1 MMIERSSS
9 TILRKTISELHT
21 GILYHFTFV
30 RDAIIGP
37 AIIFTVLPPAMLSC
51 RSLFFLQLHKI
62 LLTDGEELD
71 ADVCVVGIGK

>member
-1 MMIERSSS
+1 MMIERSSG
-9 TILRKTISELHT
+9 TVLRKTISQPQT

-51 RSLFFLQLHKI
+51 HVCYFFCSYIKF
-62 LLTDGEELD
+62 
-71 ADVCVVGIGK
+71 C